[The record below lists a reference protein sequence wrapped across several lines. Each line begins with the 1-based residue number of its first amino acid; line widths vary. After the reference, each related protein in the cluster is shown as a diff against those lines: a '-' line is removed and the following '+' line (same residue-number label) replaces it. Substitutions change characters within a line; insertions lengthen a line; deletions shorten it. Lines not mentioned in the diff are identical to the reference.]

1 MPSQPKNNHAN
12 GPAANTPVL
21 HFEFIERVS
30 SDPFRVDIRVLGML
44 EDYTHYIE
52 SLAGKRPS
60 KDEVVEKALLKV
72 LSSDAGFQKYL
83 KDSAAEA
90 KSKPEAKAPRNIS
103 TSERANDV
111 LAHVKV

>member
-1 MPSQPKNNHAN
+1 MPSKPKNNHAN
-12 GPAANTPVL
+12 GHASNTPVL

-90 KSKPEAKAPRNIS
+90 KSKPEAKVELHRP
-103 TSERANDV
+103 TPERGTEA
-111 LAHVKV
+111 LRT